1 MSSIAEWPRTVEQ
14 VAGWSA
20 GDPYALA
27 CAAVLPHRVRAVAT
41 LAGMAPLE
49 LGRDGAHSAATPQTA
64 KARSGIG
71 GRDRNTQYRYRS
83 NEHMAE
89 RDRDE
94 FGRPRNARPR
104 DALGRLLPPGSE
116 GVPRIPDD
124 LELSPS
130 ESLAY
135 AQDLLNEGL
144 AFNAHEVL
152 EAAWKNGPDDE
163 RPLWQGLA
171 QLAVGI
177 THVQRGNRDGA
188 TTLLRRG
195 SGRLGE
201 VDHPAPHF
209 VDVDGLVGWAAALVD
224 DLAACAEVSPPRL
237 RPALTKP

>member
-1 MSSIAEWPRTVEQ
+1 MSDWEIGRTPGHELTAVECKQ
-14 VAGWSA
+14 RARRGLSHRTDAGTRWC
-20 GDPYALA
+20 L
-27 CAAVLPHRVRAVAT
+27 
-41 LAGMAPLE
+41 
-49 LGRDGAHSAATPQTA
+49 LGRAAPQTA
-64 KARSGIG
+64 KVRFRIG
-71 GRDRNTQYRYRS
+71 GRDWKTRHCYRS

-94 FGRPRNARPR
+94 SGRPRNARPR

-116 GVPRIPDD
+116 GVPRIQDD

-135 AQDLLNEGL
+135 AQDLLNQGL
-144 AFNAHEVL
+144 AFSAHEVL

-163 RPLWQGLA
+163 RLLWQGLA

-195 SGRLGE
+195 SDRLGG

-209 VDVDGLVGWAAALVD
+209 VDVDGLVGWATALVD